1 MSTRIKHN
9 DLTHWFIRDHNQLP
23 DAYLRSCEKFFKE
36 LSVKQQAPSGKPQ
49 ASSCKK
55 ILHKVGTRVK
65 NRFNRKV

>member
-1 MSTRIKHN
+1 MRIKHN
-9 DLTHWFIRDHNQLP
+9 DLAWYFIRPHDQLP
-23 DAYLRSCEKFFKE
+23 ASYLKSCNKFFQE
-36 LSVKQQAPSGKPQ
+36 LGSKQQAPSNKQQ

>member
-1 MSTRIKHN
+1 MNIRIRKN
-9 DLTHWFIRDHNQLP
+9 NLLPWFTDDHDQLP
-23 DAYLRSCEKFFKE
+23 DAYLRSCKKFFKE
-36 LSVKQQAPSGKPQ
+36 LSAKQQAASDKLQ